1 MIDLDDHELAL
12 ARRMFRQLDSLSG
25 FHSKMLGYYE
35 GSRRLQRMGPVIPK
49 ALRNLE
55 VVAGWPGIAVDALE
69 ERLDWL
75 GWAGGGEFGL
85 DEVFRASRLGSESA
99 SAHLDA
105 LVHGTSFLVIAKD
118 GGRVSVIP
126 QSPLNTTGIL
136 SRDGFALD
144 AALIRQS
151 TEGRPDAWEVE
162 LFLPGRV
169 LTVEVSGNLHAN
181 GGDSWKVLG
190 EARTGLPDVVPV
202 VPVQNQRRTSRPWG
216 RSEISVPMRFYTDEA
231 ARALLGM
238 SVNRDFYSFPQR
250 YVKGV
255 DQSDFSNPD
264 GSAKPGWEIAAGAFL
279 AMGKDDD
286 GDLPD
291 MGEFRPNS
299 PAPFTEQI
307 RVLAQLMAGAAA
319 VPERYFGFVTSNP
332 PSAEALLGET
342 DRLVKRA
349 ERRQGQFGAA
359 WALAGWLAARMLG
372 HDVTEPEFHSRV
384 RPRWRD
390 AATPTR
396 AATADA
402 VTKLTTAGVLP
413 PDSDEVL
420 RMIDFDE
427 ATIAS
432 IQEHRRNAAPDPL
445 AALAGAV
452 GRQTDGT
459 SEAAELKA
467 KFDAL
472 SVAIRSGVDPDDAA
486 AKLGLEGLEFTGAVP
501 VSLRMPE
508 ADAEQLED

>member
-1 MIDLDDHELAL
+1 MTHLDDHELAQ
-12 ARRMFRQLDSLSG
+12 ARRMFLQLDALSG
-25 FHSKMLGYYE
+25 FHCKMLGYYE
-35 GSRRLQRMGPVIPK
+35 GTRRLQRMGPVIPR
-49 ALRNLE
+49 ALRNLD

-75 GWAGGGEFGL
+75 GWAGGDEFGL
-85 DEVFRASRLGSESA
+85 GEVFRSSRLGSESA

-105 LVHGTSFLVIAKD
+105 LVHGTSFLVAAKD
-118 GGRVSVIP
+118 EDRVSVIP

-136 SRDGFALD
+136 SRSGFSLD
-144 AALIRQS
+144 AALIRQPVP
-151 TEGRPDAWEVE
+151 GRPDIWDVE

-169 LTVEVSGNLHAN
+169 LTVEVSGNLHAS
-181 GGDSWKVLG
+181 GGDSWEVLD
-190 EARTGLPDVVPV
+190 EAASGLPDAVPV
-202 VPVQNQRRTSRPWG
+202 VPLQNQRRTSRPWG
-216 RSEISVPMRFYTDEA
+216 RSEITAPMRFYTDEA

-250 YVKGV
+250 YIKGV
-255 DQSDFSNPD
+255 DQSEFSNPD
-264 GSAKPGWEIAAGAFL
+264 GSARPGWEIAAGAFL

-299 PAPFTEQI
+299 PTPFTEQV
-307 RVLAQLMAGAAA
+307 RALAQLMAGASA

-359 WALAGWLAARMLG
+359 WGTVGWLAARMLG
-372 HDVTEPEFHSRV
+372 HDVAESVFHGRV

-402 VTKLTTAGVLP
+402 VTKLTAAGVLP

-420 RMIDFDE
+420 RMLDFDD
-427 ATIAS
+427 ATIAA
-432 IQEHRRNAAPDPL
+432 IREHRLNASPDPL

-452 GRQTDGT
+452 GRQIDGGGD
-459 SEAAELKA
+459 LKSR
-467 KFDAL
+467 FDAL
-472 SVAIRSGVDPDDAA
+472 GVAVRAGVNPDDAA
-486 AKLGLEGLEFTGAVP
+486 ARLGLEGLEFTGAVP
-501 VSLRMPE
+501 VSLRVPE
-508 ADAEQLED
+508 ADVKQLED